1 MSEDSKRNDGGAL
14 VAKLPAADDRKS
26 ASPPASSI
34 TVSKKVIIKSADMK
48 DDMQKEAV
56 DIAISAFEKNNVE
69 KDVAE
74 HIKKEFDKKHGP
86 TWHCIVGKN
95 FGSYVT
101 HETNHFVYFYLDSKA
116 VLLFKSG

>member
-1 MSEDSKRNDGGAL
+1 MSGEESRKSNPGAPASKSSS
-14 VAKLPAADDRKS
+14 DDRKS
-26 ASPPASSI
+26 SATGPVGRRI
-34 TVSKKVIIKSADMK
+34 VIKSADMK
-48 DDMQKEAV
+48 DDMQKEAI
-56 DIAISAFEKNNVE
+56 DIAVAAFEKHGVE

-101 HETNHFVYFYLDSKA
+101 HETNHFVYFYLDQKA
-116 VLLFKSG
+116 ILLFKSG

>member
-14 VAKLPAADDRKS
+14 VAKPPAADDRKS

-56 DIAISAFEKNNVE
+56 DIAIAAFEKNSVE

-95 FGSYVT
+95 FGSLT
-101 HETNHFVYFYLDSKA
+101 LPF
-116 VLLFKSG
+116 VLLILHMVCIFFCATLND

>member
-1 MSEDSKRNDGGAL
+1 MSEDSQRNDGGAL
-14 VAKLPAADDRKS
+14 VAKPSAADDRKY

-56 DIAISAFEKNNVE
+56 DIAIAAFEKNSLE

-74 HIKKEFDKKHGP
+74 HIKEFDKKHGP
-86 TWHCIVGKN
+86 IYPTAMAAGL
-95 FGSYVT
+95 GSST
-101 HETNHFVYFYLDSKA
+101 QT
-116 VLLFKSG
+116 